1 MIIFIPFFAALC
13 INLVQ
18 RSIPAIVDSSSF
30 LRITKNP
37 ILSNIVETMNG
48 SSTIRVYGRANEF
61 IKYNIKLLDKNLK
74 AVQIQSGINAWFS
87 LRIDMISIMLV
98 GVISTACVLLRPE
111 TEQQE
116 NNNIGSIKI
125 EESIL
130 LSMLLSYVLNI

>member
-74 AVQIQSGINAWFS
+74 AV
-87 LRIDMISIMLV
+87 
-98 GVISTACVLLRPE
+98 
-111 TEQQE
+111 
-116 NNNIGSIKI
+116 
-125 EESIL
+125 
-130 LSMLLSYVLNI
+130 